1 MIINGIDTSLI
12 KSPVDPWYYG
22 LLDGALYEINKGW
35 AWGVA
40 EVRED
45 GYVSHFKD
53 LRQAFPWPAKQPL
66 YDSIEAAA
74 PEAWC

>member
-22 LLDGALYEINKGW
+22 LLDGALYEVNKGW

-40 EVRED
+40 EVRE
-45 GYVSHFKD
+45 
-53 LRQAFPWPAKQPL
+53 
-66 YDSIEAAA
+66 EAT
-74 PEAWC
+74 